1 MISVMIDDSAAVVEP
16 WKKEYLPTMLAK
28 YREYQTTSKKRKG
41 DLVISS
47 LQRKVDIP
55 DCSLDMVETQGLGMR
70 LRISQSAH

>member
-1 MISVMIDDSAAVVEP
+1 MRSGFHLLTTRAVKPVLMISVMIDDSAAVVEP

-47 LQRKVDIP
+47 LQRKVDP
-55 DCSLDMVETQGLGMR
+55 R
-70 LRISQSAH
+70 LLTRHG